1 MIRDHTGM
9 SIMWEAAQ
17 LGISLDGLAALT
29 MDSFVTLLEVSA
41 AYVGM
46 RSGHA
51 PDGGLRPPEDIFN

>member
-17 LGISLDGLAALT
+17 LGISIDALAALT

-41 AYVGM
+41 AYMGM
-46 RSGHA
+46 RGGRV
-51 PDGGLRPPEDIFN
+51 PDGGLRSPEDIFD

>member
-1 MIRDHTGM
+1 MIRDHTGA
-9 SIMWEAAQ
+9 SIVWEAAQ
-17 LGISLDGLAALT
+17 LGISYDALADLT

>member
-1 MIRDHTGM
+1 M

-41 AYVGM
+41 AYAGM
-46 RSGHA
+46 RSGGSRG
-51 PDGGLRPPEDIFN
+51 DGLRSPEDIFD

>member
-1 MIRDHTGM
+1 M

-41 AYVGM
+41 AYAGM
-46 RSGHA
+46 RNGHA
-51 PDGGLRPPEDIFN
+51 AGGELRSPEDIFN